1 MAGEVAAARLHD
13 PVAHTEAL
21 RGFLAGA
28 VVGIAAAAGVAVL
41 VGMAATAVAA
51 EVATGGLATP
61 LVAGAAVTV
70 GEFAVNMVVGGAL
83 TQAAENE
90 GEALGSKQMGPKT
103 GEISAG
109 AQNVYING
117 RQAARALDADT
128 CHASKIAQGSKTV
141 HINGRPAAR
150 VGDKLTC
157 GGAITDGSP
166 NVLIG
171 GPTATEA
178 SIQSEVPSWVRW
190 AVIVASLLP
199 ALGAAARAIGPA
211 IAEVEAGGLGRAM
224 QVGAGKL
231 SPEIDAQAARLGT
244 TPEKLKSIIDTPK
257 ADRPA
262 PDTYLS
268 PDRMSEHAD
277 AFQNGASRLT
287 LQSSVDKYGLG
298 QRDGTTFVMTP
309 SETDGVIA
317 NANGDPR
324 ALESALGLP
333 PGQLDDDKLVRVDF
347 TPQSMTDLNMRM
359 PSGSEAGANSQWMPG
374 GYLPSGANEAVI
386 DGASA
391 QPQHYTI
398 NPVN

>member
-1 MAGEVAAARLHD
+1 MATR
-13 PVAHTEAL
+13 
-21 RGFLAGA
+21 
-28 VVGIAAAAGVAVL
+28 
-41 VGMAATAVAA
+41 
-51 EVATGGLATP
+51 
-61 LVAGAAVTV
+61 LVAGVAVTV
-70 GEFAVNMVVGGAL
+70 GEFVVNAVVDEAL

-103 GEISAG
+103 GEVSAG
-109 AQNVYING
+109 AANVHING

-141 HINGRPAAR
+141 HINGRSAAR

-157 GGAITDGSP
+157 GGAVTDGSP
-166 NVLIG
+166 NVMIG

-190 AVIVASLLP
+190 AVIAASLIP

-211 IAEVEAGGLGRAM
+211 IAEVEAGGIGRALHVGVKALGRAM
-224 QVGAGKL
+224 EERAGKL

-277 AFQNGASRLT
+277 AFQDGTSRLT
-287 LQSSVDKYGLG
+287 LQSSVNKYGLG
-298 QRDGTTFVMTP
+298 QSDGTTFVMTP
-309 SETDGVIA
+309 SETDGIIN

-333 PGQLDDDKLVRVDF
+333 AGQLDGDQLMRVDF
-347 TPQSMTDLNMRM
+347 RPPTKP
-359 PSGSEAGANSQWMPG
+359 
-374 GYLPSGANEAVI
+374 
-386 DGASA
+386 
-391 QPQHYTI
+391 
-398 NPVN
+398 